1 MVPAGAANS
10 CVSSATTALPNF
22 KMARIET
29 PSTTPAVRYVNVSGT
44 FLADVAITIGKWST
58 VKYSGTSVDVVT
70 VVSVLVDEV
79 DVVVVSVDIVLVVT
93 VVVVDVLVDV
103 VAVVTVDVVDEL
115 VVVVVVNVV
124 TVVVDEDDVGAP
136 IVVVLVD

>member
-70 VVSVLVDEV
+70 VVSV
-79 DVVVVSVDIVLVVT
+79 
-93 VVVVDVLVDV
+93 
-103 VAVVTVDVVDEL
+103 A
-115 VVVVVVNVV
+115 VVVVVVVEV
-124 TVVVDEDDVGAP
+124 DEVVV
-136 IVVVLVD
+136 VVVAVIVEVPMMT